1 MNWKKSD
8 EPPTGFSAYKAHDE
22 QKPGHTYVIQKKRTG
37 ASGWRLAHR
46 TTDQQPLRIIY
57 LATTL
62 AECKAYAEHYREAQ

>member
-1 MNWKKSD
+1 MNWHKTD
-8 EPPTGFSAYKAHDE
+8 EHQKVFSRYEAHDD

-37 ASGWRLAHR
+37 ASGWRLAYR
-46 TTDQQPLRIIY
+46 TTEDQPLRIIY